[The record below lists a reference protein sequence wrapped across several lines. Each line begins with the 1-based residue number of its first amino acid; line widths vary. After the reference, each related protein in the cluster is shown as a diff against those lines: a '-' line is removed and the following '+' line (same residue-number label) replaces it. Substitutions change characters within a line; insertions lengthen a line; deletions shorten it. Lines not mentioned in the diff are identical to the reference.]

1 MRFSNPLLS
10 AHLKTGRIAH
20 TYLFT
25 GPEGAAKSELILAF
39 ARALNCEKGSDPKK
53 GSDPFC
59 ACASCRKTGNRNH
72 PDVRWMGEDEKSRSI
87 KIEEIRTL
95 IHEAWLKPYEGKW
108 KVFILKGAERLTLEA
123 ANALL
128 KTLEEPPEH
137 SVFILLAENK
147 AHLLETIQ
155 SRSLEIRTPSAPEKN
170 PLEDPVVQR
179 LHEKGPGPFFES
191 LRANDRQTLSRQL
204 EKVMLYLRDRSAETF
219 QSDRLR
225 SQKYLQAIEKVYET
239 QQAVDDNVN
248 QKLALTRLEIHL
260 EKLLK

>member
-1 MRFSNPLLS
+1 MTPFSNPLLT
-10 AHLKTGRIAH
+10 AHLKTGRTAH
-20 TYLFT
+20 AYLFT
-25 GPEGAAKSELILAF
+25 GPEGEAKSKMVLAF
-39 ARALNCEKGSDPKK
+39 ARALNCEKGSDP
-53 GSDPFC
+53 FC
-59 ACASCRKTGNRNH
+59 ECLSCRKIGNRNH

-87 KIEEIRTL
+87 KIEEVRTL
-95 IHEAWLKPYEGKW
+95 IHEASLRPYEGKW

-147 AHLLETIQ
+147 AHLLATIQ
-155 SRSLEIRTPSAPEKN
+155 SRSFEIRTPPTPEKN
-170 PLEDPVVQR
+170 PLEDAAVQK
-179 LHEKGPGPFFES
+179 LHEKGPSAFFET
-191 LRANDRQTLSRQL
+191 LRANDRQTLSEQL
-204 EKVMLYLRDRSAETF
+204 EKVMFYLRDRSAETF
-219 QSDRLR
+219 ERDRTR
-225 SQKYLQAIEKVYET
+225 SQKYLKAIEKVYET

>member
-1 MRFSNPLLS
+1 MSFSSPLLA

-25 GPEGAAKSELILAF
+25 GPEGEAKSEAVLAF
-39 ARALNCEKGSDPKK
+39 ARALNCEKGSDP
-53 GSDPFC
+53 FC
-59 ACASCRKTGNRNH
+59 ECNSCRKIGNRNH
-72 PDVRWMGEDEKSRSI
+72 PDVRWLGEDEKVRSI
-87 KIEEIRTL
+87 KIEEIRSL
-95 IHEAWLKPYEGKW
+95 IHGASLKPYEGKW
-108 KVFILKGAERLTLEA
+108 KVFILIGADRLTLEA

-147 AHLLETIQ
+147 THLLETIQ
-155 SRSLEIRTPSAPEKN
+155 SRSFEIRTPPAPQKD
-170 PLEDPVVQR
+170 PLEEPAVR
-179 LHEKGPGPFFES
+179 KLHEKGPGPFLEA
-191 LRANDRQTLSRQL
+191 LRASDRQELTGQL
-204 EKVMLYLRDRSAETF
+204 EKAMLYLKDRSCESFAKDPGKSE
-219 QSDRLR
+219 
-225 SQKYLQAIEKVYET
+225 KYLKAIEKVYET